1 MDNELLWPNAT
12 QRIPHWRPK
21 KKKQDG
27 RNRRRETLNRLWLNR
42 REKKLPPK
50 EIRKQSRRWRD
61 SRSRMNLF
69 QKEKK
74 KRVSKVA
81 TVSHLPPQTKTH
93 IPLIGPHCRTHF
105 ITKRFFCFLSI
116 EGLFRGRLLQNV
128 LTNMLYYVVIKRLG
142 LLKCC
147 VCVRPSLSLSLFL
160 EESNVYLHTA
170 TPH

>member
-1 MDNELLWPNAT
+1 M
-12 QRIPHWRPK
+12 
-21 KKKQDG
+21 
-27 RNRRRETLNRLWLNR
+27 RRREFLTDDRKKKNKTDVIGDERPSTVYDWIEER
-42 REKKLPPK
+42 RNCHQKKYASSQGDE
-50 EIRKQSRRWRD
+50 EIQGQGWTCSRRR
-61 SRSRMNLF
+61 
-69 QKEKK
+69 KK